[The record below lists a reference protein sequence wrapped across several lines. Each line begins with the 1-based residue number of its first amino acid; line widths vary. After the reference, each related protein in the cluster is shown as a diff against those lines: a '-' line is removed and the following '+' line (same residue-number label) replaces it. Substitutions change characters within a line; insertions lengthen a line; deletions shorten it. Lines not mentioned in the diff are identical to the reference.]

1 MKFIYYNPA
10 IDMSLIEK
18 YWQMLSRRCAHHYF
32 LSWGWM
38 STWLETL
45 PAENNVR
52 LIVGFIDEE
61 PMVAFFMGTAKR
73 RKYGIFSSR
82 IVSLNTTGMPYFDK
96 LYLEYNS
103 VLADPSI
110 PLDSDLLFRSIDNM
124 VWDEVHLP
132 GLSLQFMDKLRNLLD
147 RDGANFFALID
158 EQSSAAYVDLDAVR
172 AAEMD
177 YLSFLSSNR
186 RSQIRRSIKEYEKD
200 GVIDIVEAGTL
211 QEAQDFFDG
220 LVGLHQKEWTERG
233 GAGAFSNEY
242 LFEFH
247 KKLIASRFSE
257 GEIQMLRISTPKQ
270 VLGYLYNFLY
280 NGRVYFYQS
289 GFNYLPG
296 NLYRPGLVSHYC
308 SILHNARSGNSV
320 YDFLAGDADYKSSL
334 ATGLDDMYWI
344 RVFRRPVRYHVE
356 KQVRSLKD
364 RIKSVSWLSKNLK
377 KIRNNIL
384 TDRLKKPAN

>member
-1 MKFIYYNPA
+1 
-10 IDMSLIEK
+10 
-18 YWQMLSRRCAHHYF
+18 
-32 LSWGWM
+32 M